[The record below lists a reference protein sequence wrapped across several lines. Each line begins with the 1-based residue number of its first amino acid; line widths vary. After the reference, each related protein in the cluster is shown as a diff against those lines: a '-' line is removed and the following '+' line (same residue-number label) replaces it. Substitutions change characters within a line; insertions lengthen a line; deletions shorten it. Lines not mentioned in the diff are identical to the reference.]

1 VDSAPTCVQLNLPP
15 ANSRLWGTFL
25 SNKTLSPPAF
35 NAILPFGATKVGA
48 ITKVVRASYHMQE
61 GMSED
66 IKIALGVLTPE
77 DRALV
82 ISRVIDGMDFKQL
95 SQIYGIRDATL
106 RKRYERAKTKLAN
119 TLRGMEGRY
128 E

>member
-1 VDSAPTCVQLNLPP
+1 
-15 ANSRLWGTFL
+15 
-25 SNKTLSPPAF
+25 
-35 NAILPFGATKVGA
+35 
-48 ITKVVRASYHMQE
+48 MQE